1 MAAAAMSYCLHI
13 CIGHC
18 RFAVQL
24 LTPAR
29 ILAGTQGRDRIALS
43 DVEEI
48 NALFFDA
55 KKSAKMLA
63 DNEDKYLQ

>member
-1 MAAAAMSYCLHI
+1 MTYYTCV
-13 CIGHC
+13 C

-48 NALFFDA
+48 NELFFDA
-55 KKSAKMLA
+55 KASARMLA
-63 DNEDKYLQ
+63 ENESKFLQ